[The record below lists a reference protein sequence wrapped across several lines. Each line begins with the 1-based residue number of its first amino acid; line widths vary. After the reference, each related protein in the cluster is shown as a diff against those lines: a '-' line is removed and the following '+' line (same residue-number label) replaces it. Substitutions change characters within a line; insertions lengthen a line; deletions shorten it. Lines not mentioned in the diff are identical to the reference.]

1 MNSSNQM
8 RRIVRLSFFFHIPN
22 IILSFSSESCYQQL
36 LQVVSL
42 LCGGRSLLVRWP
54 ATFST
59 VGFFHLFVSFP
70 FDVHFGRGKWYL
82 VRLFLCNPARLESN
96 GEERREVRDFR
107 PSVRLDW
114 PADVVA
120 ASLSW
125 SVCPVWFLFS
135 MTNVSFHRLFRL
147 RWQNR
152 CRQRSSLVDFL
163 RHSIGS
169 CAGRIGNFIAR
180 RTIQPTL
187 FLVLL
192 CSIQGESAIELE
204 YHHRQPTVP
213 AFFLFTATATAA
225 SCFLELLIDFL
236 SSSLLSFLLSYIMFF
251 SDVCRCLF
259 VLTEIHVFS

>member
-1 MNSSNQM
+1 MAGH
-8 RRIVRLSFFFHIPN
+8 FF
-22 IILSFSSESCYQQL
+22 YYW
-36 LQVVSL
+36 V
-42 LCGGRSLLVRWP
+42 
-54 ATFST
+54 
-59 VGFFHLFVSFP
+59 FFYLFVSLP

-152 CRQRSSLVDFL
+152 CRQRSALVDFL

-169 CAGRIGNFIAR
+169 CAGRIGNLLPVEPSS
-180 RTIQPTL
+180 QP
-187 FLVLL
+187 
-192 CSIQGESAIELE
+192 
-204 YHHRQPTVP
+204 
-213 AFFLFTATATAA
+213 
-225 SCFLELLIDFL
+225 CFLSFCTVYRAKAQ
-236 SSSLLSFLLSYIMFF
+236 SSLNATTDNRLCRRSF
-251 SDVCRCLF
+251 CLPP
-259 VLTEIHVFS
+259 LPPRVF